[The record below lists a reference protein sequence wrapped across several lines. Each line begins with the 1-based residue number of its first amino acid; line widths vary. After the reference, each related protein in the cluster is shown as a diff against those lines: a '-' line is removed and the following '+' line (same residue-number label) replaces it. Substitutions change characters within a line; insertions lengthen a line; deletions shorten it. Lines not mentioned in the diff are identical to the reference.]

1 MKLPVVKLNNFMG
14 SVFQPNS
21 LPQRKER
28 RCLKSL
34 LIGKDGGGEVG
45 YCYCSILHRSLAWGS
60 SLHLIPV
67 NQRKNVVTDI
77 SIELLLTFIPLGFS
91 I

>member
-21 LPQRKER
+21 LPQRKGR

-45 YCYCSILHRSLAWGS
+45 YCYCSILAWGS